1 MIEVIPV
8 LDLMGSLA
16 VSGKSGERK
25 KYKPLK
31 SIFARSPDPIE
42 IALSLK
48 RAGAKRIYIA
58 DLDAITGQGSNIHLI
73 KEINHLIPVMLD
85 MGVQDL
91 KGFEFGLNIAW
102 QVIVATETLKD
113 INELKAIFEVF
124 PKSRIVVSVDTKN
137 GQLYSHKLD
146 TNLDEFKETL
156 IKLDPKEIILLD
168 LTAVGTHKGVNKKLI
183 QKFKKLADKIIP
195 GGGITAKD
203 IPLLSSLGVNKI
215 LAGTALHQ
223 GELPLYIR

>member
-16 VSGKSGERK
+16 VTGKSGERK

-31 SIFARSPDPIE
+31 TIFATSPDPIE

-48 RAGAKRIYIA
+48 RAGAQRIYIA

-73 KEINHLIPVMLD
+73 QKINHIIPVMLD
-85 MGVQDL
+85 FGIQDF

-113 INELKAIFEVF
+113 INELKKIFEVF
-124 PKSRIVVSVDTKN
+124 PKSRIVVSIDTKK
-137 GQLYSHKLD
+137 GKLYSK
-146 TNLDEFKETL
+146 NLKMTLGEFKNTL
-156 IKLDPKEIILLD
+156 IQLNPGEIILLD
-168 LTAVGTHKGVNKKLI
+168 ITRVGTQQGINKKLI
-183 QKFKKLADKIIP
+183 KKFKGLDIIP
-195 GGGITAKD
+195 GGGIKTSD
-203 IPLLSSLGVNKI
+203 IPTLSSIGIKKI
-215 LAGTALHQ
+215 LAGTTLHQ
-223 GELPLYIR
+223 GKLPLHIR